1 VIQINKLPDGNHIF
15 ISIAASSLS
24 INKDDM
30 DTLIESTLS
39 TELQELYLE
48 NKEWLSDVLFLEDE
62 MRFFQR
68 LFAKVLIGRIRR
80 EHLQQIA
87 MISSMLT
94 VILERRKQLKCI
106 LQSRKQTIEQFLK
119 GNLVTIGLA
128 FIEEDAAIIKEV
140 RSLMLA
146 EKLLKDK
153 LFALVEQQN
162 SSSALLKNHKPLKV
176 PRYPIF

>member
-1 VIQINKLPDGNHIF
+1 MISINNLPDGNHIF
-15 ISIAASSLS
+15 ISNQAASLS
-24 INKDDM
+24 IKKDVM
-30 DTLIESTLS
+30 DKLIDSTLS

-62 MRFFQR
+62 MRFLQR
-68 LFAKVLIGRIRR
+68 LFAKVLIGKIRR

-94 VILERRKQLKCI
+94 VILERRKKLKYI
-106 LQSRKQTIEQFLK
+106 LQSRKRTIEQLLK

-140 RSLMLA
+140 KSLMIA
-146 EKLLKDK
+146 EKLLKEK
-153 LFALVEQQN
+153 LFGLVEQQN
-162 SSSALLKNHKPLKV
+162 ASSILLKNHKPLKV